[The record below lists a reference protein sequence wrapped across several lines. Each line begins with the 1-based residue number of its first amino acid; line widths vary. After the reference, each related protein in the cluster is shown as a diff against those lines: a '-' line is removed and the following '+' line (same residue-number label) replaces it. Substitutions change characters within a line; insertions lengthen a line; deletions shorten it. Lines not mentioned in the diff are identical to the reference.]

1 MYVTYCVAWLIFTK
15 MNTEGVSVG
24 VDFQMYFLVWQH
36 CQSNVQST
44 RRNGIFSAVVFL
56 KKKNIVQ
63 FQNKDKKKKN
73 LTGTGGLFL
82 SFLLATIETFQKCDM
97 IFNLVCF
104 CRE

>member
-63 FQNKDKKKKN
+63 FQNKDKKKKISPEQE
-73 LTGTGGLFL
+73 GYFFLF
-82 SFLLATIETFQKCDM
+82 C
-97 IFNLVCF
+97 
-104 CRE
+104 